1 MRLTIKNTAA
11 IEEHLQNV
19 FDAYDLDG
27 IYEAKDKYEFQFWN
41 KQDNYYVIIEL
52 NRLGKWSDDANECQ
66 YTFSSGDTVGA
77 EWFSDI
83 YNAKWCLEDELEK
96 KIAQ

>member
-19 FDAYDLDG
+19 FDAYDLDNIVESQG
-27 IYEAKDKYEFQFWN
+27 VYEFNFWN
-41 KQDNYYVIIEL
+41 KKDQYYVVIKL
-52 NRLGKWSDDANECQ
+52 DRLGKWSDDANEYQ

-77 EWFSDI
+77 DWFSDL
-83 YNAKWCLEDELEK
+83 YNAKWALEDELEK

>member
-1 MRLTIKNTAA
+1 MKLTIKNKEA

-19 FDAYDLDG
+19 FYAYDLEMVREMPG
-27 IYEAKDKYEFQFWN
+27 IYEFQFWN
-41 KQDNYYVIIEL
+41 KKDNSYIIINL
-52 NRLGKWSDDANECQ
+52 DRLGKWNDEQNEYQ

-83 YNAKWCLEDELEK
+83 HNAKWCLEDELEK
-96 KIAQ
+96 KITN